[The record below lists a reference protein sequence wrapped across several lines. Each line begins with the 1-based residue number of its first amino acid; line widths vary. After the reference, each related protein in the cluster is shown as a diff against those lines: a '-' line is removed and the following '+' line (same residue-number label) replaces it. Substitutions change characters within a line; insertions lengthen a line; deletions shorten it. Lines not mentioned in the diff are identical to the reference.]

1 MRVAR
6 RVRRAG
12 RGNPPGA
19 ILAGRP
25 GPTQHLRGVLVAVG
39 AGGVHGVLDDPHGD
53 RRPVGLATRVQLG
66 QVAAVGQH
74 RDRGQLER
82 RRGPPQDVR
91 PGGQHV
97 AGQGV
102 AQEVPVGQHEHPRAE
117 RRQQVPGQGLL
128 ADRVGAERGP
138 DQRPGPRLGRDQPA
152 DLRERP
158 IPGGIRRAARS
169 TRRSPSMSGTSVV
182 EPSIDTTRSPQQNTP
197 AAPSAPTGPATCV
210 EQHVQ
215 RVGPQPGPRPR
226 QRGDVRRPPPP
237 TRTGLDPAVRVEHP
251 VEQLLAAAAVIQRV
265 HQLDHDPPV
274 AAVRAPEQPQRQHEV
289 DDQPSR
295 QQPTPH
301 LPGVGGRHHPVHQ
314 LRRER
319 PGQRP
324 HRHPVGQPPLRRD
337 PRRPVMRH
345 PVIIPGDDHHTGYP
359 RPRRVASPPADPPR
373 PPPSTSR

>member
-25 GPTQHLRGVLVAVG
+25 GPTQQFRGVLVSGTG
-39 AGGVHGVLDDPHGD
+39 ADTATAAAIDRAGVHGVLDDPHGD
-53 RRPVGLATRVQLG
+53 RRPVGLTPRVQLG

-74 RDRGQLER
+74 RDGGQLER
-82 RRGPPQDVR
+82 GRGPPQDVR

-102 AQEVPVGQHEHPRAE
+102 AQKVAVGQHEHLRAE
-117 RRQQVPGQGLL
+117 RRQQVPSQGLL
-128 ADRVGAERGP
+128 ADRVRAERGP
-138 DQRPGPRLGRDQPA
+138 DQRPGPRLRGDNPA

-158 IPGGIRRAARS
+158 IPGGIRGPPEVLGVCFRVGHVGGGAVH
-169 TRRSPSMSGTSVV
+169 GHH
-182 EPSIDTTRSPQQNTP
+182 PQP
-197 AAPSAPTGPATCV
+197 AAEHPGRAVRGRTADGAGDLV

-226 QRGDVRRPPPP
+226 QRGDVRWPPPP
-237 TRTGLDPAVRVEHP
+237 PVTGLDPAVRVEHP
-251 VEQLLAAAAVIQRV
+251 AEQLLAAAAVIQPV

-274 AAVRAPEQPQRQHEV
+274 AAVRAPEQPQREHEI
-289 DDQPSR
+289 DDQPSG
-295 QQPTPH
+295 QQPTPQ
-301 LPGVGGRHHPVHQ
+301 LPGLGRGHYPVHQ

-319 PGQRP
+319 PGQRAN
-324 HRHPVGQPPLRRD
+324 RYPVGQPPLR
-337 PRRPVMRH
+337 
-345 PVIIPGDDHHTGYP
+345 
-359 RPRRVASPPADPPR
+359 
-373 PPPSTSR
+373 